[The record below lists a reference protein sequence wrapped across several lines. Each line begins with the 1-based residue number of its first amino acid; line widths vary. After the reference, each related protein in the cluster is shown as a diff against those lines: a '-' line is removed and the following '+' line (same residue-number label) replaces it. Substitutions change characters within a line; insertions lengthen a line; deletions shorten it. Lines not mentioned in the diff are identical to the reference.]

1 VSGETHTLR
10 LNIDASK
17 AEAGARSFIAA
28 MGKIKRAANGDVR
41 KLGGE
46 FRTLSGAV
54 DKLDASKLN
63 KFESSLKSFKN
74 VGKGARNFRQFADAL
89 KSLRVPSDKKL
100 QDLTRLS
107 DAVKSFRGIN
117 GSVGGFADLVKTL
130 STFKAPSERHVKGVR
145 DLFFA
150 IGQYRAPSN
159 LSSLGD
165 MSRIL
170 SGMRIPSSGKLERF
184 KGFLRVMQ
192 SARAP
197 RGNMA
202 GYSQLSAVF
211 SKFRAPSR
219 SQTENL
225 RGFLKMLDNIR
236 APRHVRAVA
245 EAMNQIAVA
254 SNRANRTLSRT
265 NQLFRRIPSNA
276 GRAARSFRNTAN
288 GARGME
294 NAFSASYQAGS
305 MLRTLL
311 GSLTVAEFSRQLWTA
326 NTAALRAE
334 TAFRVVTGS
343 VEGAN
348 EEFEFTTQLARETG
362 QALDV
367 MLPRYSKF
375 SVAAQMAGFSTEN
388 TRRVYASTSAALT
401 VLGASAHDAQL
412 SFLALEQMVSKG
424 TIQSEELR
432 RQLSERLPGAFSAMA
447 RAAQNIGLIA
457 EEVERPEAALNDLLR
472 QGKVLSEEI
481 LPAFAEELMR
491 TYGSELEAALR
502 RPDTALKT
510 LRTEFF
516 LFRKT
521 VGEAGFM
528 DAVGT
533 QMNRIADVMG
543 SPAFQNFAKTLG
555 EDLAVAI
562 NKLGDGVVY
571 VLENIEM
578 FRKIAEGVVWVV
590 FVRTLWGMG
599 GAMIS
604 MSGSI
609 RTAIGG
615 MRNMIGPIR
624 NMIVGLRTM
633 TGATTM
639 LGLAMRAIPLIGI
652 VAGLATM
659 AHWLW
664 KNREETVTLAGR
676 TAEIGDIIGGTW
688 DYVTEKASNFFNI
701 LQNFGND
708 VLGFIGDQFGVTFD
722 NINIGWGDVV
732 NFMRGLINFFIN
744 WGNSLRTIMVAVFK
758 GIVDSA
764 IAAYGPLVDL
774 IDSVKEGDM
783 GQAFTHLGELNGFS
797 MARRGMISLV
807 QTAEETKNR
816 LAEIWNTDNFAEGG
830 MYGDMAA
837 DIMDLA
843 VERGERRDRE
853 ATPEGPG
860 DTGDGEP
867 SLMDRLFPPGGNGDS
882 DTGDG
887 GDNSETDRQLEQ
899 LRDSLQGV
907 YDQYDPLGAAQ
918 REYAESQMSLALALA
933 MDVIPSTEAYESALA
948 RLETTTRNARDP
960 MAAMQRDMDREI
972 ELLRMGE
979 RERQIE
985 IDTRNRVN
993 ELVAAGVQLHDIN
1006 NEQLR
1011 EQVAL
1016 IYDLN
1021 NANTE
1026 RTGFARFIED
1036 AATFDEILDDI
1047 SYKISDEI
1055 SDAFAEMA
1063 TSGKLSFRDLTQSI
1077 LADIARAM
1085 SHKMVAS
1092 FLNMLGLGDAPDQQE
1107 ARSSGS
1113 SGGILS
1119 RLFGGANQEQSQGG
1133 GNFLQRLF
1141 GGNQGG
1147 NSAGSSMGQDFA
1159 ESARSVFQGSQ
1170 GGRGFLNRLG
1180 GIFSQGGEGGGFLSN
1195 LMGVFRQGGGFFE
1208 NLFSGIM
1215 GKFGGG
1221 GGGGVGDLL
1230 GMASPLLNM
1239 IPGVGPFLSM
1249 GAQVISGSL
1258 SEGGYSGSA
1267 VKYQPV
1273 AADIFKNARH
1283 FSEGTQ
1289 NISGGIPSILHP
1301 EEAVVPLSRGRKI
1314 PVQLTNSKES
1324 VSKSDGQGGNVS
1336 LNVQIPEIVIHGAKD
1351 EESGARAGAAA
1362 GRELKM
1368 AMKSILAEESRPGGL
1383 LYNQRKAS

>member
-1 VSGETHTLR
+1 MSGETHTLR

-117 GSVGGFADLVKTL
+117 GSVGGFSDLVKTL
-130 STFKAPSERHVKGVR
+130 STFKAPSERQVKGVR

-170 SGMRIPSSGKLERF
+170 SGMRIPSSGNLERF
-184 KGFLRVMQ
+184 KEFLLVMQ

-211 SKFRAPSR
+211 SNFRAPSR

-225 RGFLKMLDNIR
+225 REFLKMLDNVR

-348 EEFEFTTQLARETG
+348 EEFQFTTQLARETG

-375 SVAAQMAGFSTEN
+375 AVAAQMSGFSTEN
-388 TRRVYASTSAALT
+388 TRKVYAATSAALT
-401 VLGASAHDAQL
+401 VIGASAHDAEL
-412 SFLALEQMVSKG
+412 AFLALEQMVSKG
-424 TIQSEELR
+424 TVQSEELR

-447 RAAQNIGLIA
+447 RAAQNIGLIS
-457 EEVERPEAALNDLLR
+457 EEMERPEAALNDLLR
-472 QGKVLSEEI
+472 QGRVLSQEV

-491 TYGSELEAALR
+491 TYGTELEAALR

-533 QMNRIADVMG
+533 QMDRIAVVMG

-578 FRKIAEGVVWVV
+578 FREIAEGVAWVV
-590 FVRTLWGMG
+590 FVRMLWGMG
-599 GAMIS
+599 EAMIF
-604 MSGSI
+604 MSG
-609 RTAIGG
+609 
-615 MRNMIGPIR
+615 PI
-624 NMIVGLRTM
+624 NTVTGGLRTM

-639 LGLAMRAIPLIGI
+639 LGLAMRAIPIIGL

-664 KNREETVTLAGR
+664 KNREESVSFAGR
-676 TAEIGDIIGGTW
+676 TAQMGDVVGGTW
-688 DYVTEKASNFFNI
+688 DYIKHKAFQFFYSV
-701 LQNFGND
+701 QDFGNK
-708 VLGFIGDQFGVTFD
+708 VLGFIGDQFDVTFD
-722 NINIGWGDVV
+722 NINIGWDDLV
-732 NFMRGLINFFIN
+732 NVMRGLFNFFIN
-744 WGNSLRTIMVAVFK
+744 WGNSVTTIMRAAFK

-764 IAAYGPLVDL
+764 IAAFEPLVGL
-774 IDSVKEGDM
+774 FDSIKEGNM
-783 GQAFTHLGELNGFS
+783 GEAWASLGELS
-797 MARRGMISLV
+797 VLDMTQRALSSLG
-807 QTAEETKNR
+807 QTAADTRNR
-816 LAEIWNTDNFAEGG
+816 ISEIWETDNFAEGG
-830 MYGDMAA
+830 MYGDAA
-837 DIMDLA
+837 AAIMDFA
-843 VERGERRDRE
+843 VQRGERRDRV
-853 ATPEGPG
+853 AMREGVG
-860 DTGDGEP
+860 DMGDDPNE
-867 SLMDRLFPPGGNGDS
+867 SLMRRLFPPGGSDDIVRVDAGDT
-882 DTGDG
+882 TG
-887 GDNSETDRQLEQ
+887 TARQLEQ

-918 REYAESQMSLALALA
+918 REYAERQASLALALE
-933 MDVIPSTEAYESALA
+933 MGIIPSTEAYELALA
-948 RLETTTRNARDP
+948 RLETTTQNARDP

-1016 IYDLN
+1016 IHDLN

-1026 RTGFARFIED
+1026 KTGFARFIED
-1036 AATFDEILDDI
+1036 AGTFAEILDDI
-1047 SYKISDEI
+1047 SYKIGDEI

-1107 ARSSGS
+1107 ARSSGY

-1147 NSAGSSMGQDFA
+1147 DSAGSSMGQDFA

-1170 GGRGFLNRLG
+1170 GGGGFLNRLG

-1195 LMGVFRQGGGFFE
+1195 LMGVFRQGGGLFI

-1215 GKFGGG
+1215 GMFGGG
-1221 GGGGVGDLL
+1221 GGGGLL
-1230 GMASPLLNM
+1230 GMVSPLLNM
-1239 IPGVGPFLSM
+1239 IPGVGPLLGM
-1249 GAQVISGSL
+1249 GSRLLGGL
-1258 SEGGYSGSA
+1258 FSEGGYSGSA

-1368 AMKSILAEESRPGGL
+1368 AMKSLLAEESRPGGL